1 MRGFPSRPVPSRV
14 ASAPVDDAFGF
25 ALGARNA
32 SGVMHPDLCRD
43 GVGNERERRKALQDL
58 RIEAADLALTV
69 AEKVLERSL
78 SEDDHRR
85 LAREAGQA
93 VSAGESQK

>member
-1 MRGFPSRPVPSRV
+1 MSSSVTKIAP
-14 ASAPVDDAFGF
+14 AS
-25 ALGARNA
+25 
-32 SGVMHPDLCRD
+32 S
-43 GVGNERERRKALQDL
+43 
-58 RIEAADLALTV
+58 TV